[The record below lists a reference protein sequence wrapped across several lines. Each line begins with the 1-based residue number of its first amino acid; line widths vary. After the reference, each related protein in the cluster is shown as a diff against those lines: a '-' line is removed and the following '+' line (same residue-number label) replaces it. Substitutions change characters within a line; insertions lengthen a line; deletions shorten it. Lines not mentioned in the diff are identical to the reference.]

1 MFSMLNN
8 CSADVKG
15 PVATTVRPPPAND
28 DGAHDVAE
36 GRPSSLAV
44 MTSGGDACG
53 MNAAVRAV
61 VRTAV
66 HHGIPVHA
74 IYEGY
79 AGLVD
84 GGEAIQPFESS
95 DVGGILHLGG
105 TVIGTARSQEFRE
118 RPGRRKAARNLVARG
133 IDALVVIGGDGSL
146 AGANLFRQEW
156 PGLLDE
162 LVDAGE
168 LSQEQADAHPVLRLV
183 GLVGSIDNDM
193 FGTDMTIGADTA
205 LHRITE
211 AMDALHST
219 ASSHQR
225 SFVIEVMGRHCGY
238 LALMSG
244 LAGGVNWAFV
254 PERPAEA
261 GTWAQEMCDALAA
274 GRAEGRRQNMVVV
287 AEGAHDTDGTPIT
300 ADRVKSILEEELGE
314 DTRVTILGHVQR
326 GGVPSA
332 FDRNLGTMCGYEAV
346 TLLLRSAPDDEP
358 QLVGIRENRVVHTP
372 LTENVERTQQV
383 AQVIRDG
390 DYDQAMQLRGGSF
403 RESWDTF
410 QTLVQATPSEP
421 PPGHRPLRLL
431 LLHGGG
437 PAPGMNTAVRAAVR
451 LAVDAGHE
459 VLGATS
465 GFEGLANGRLRELG
479 WMDVSGWTALG
490 GAELGA
496 SRMIPDDG
504 GLADIATQ
512 IREHRID
519 GLLMIGGFAGYQA
532 AHALLEGRKRHA
544 ELALPIVCL
553 PASINNDLPGSELSI
568 GADTA
573 LNAIVS
579 DVDKIKQSAVA
590 WHRCFVVETMGR
602 DCGYLSLMSAMATGA
617 ERAYLPEEGVTLDSL
632 REDVDHLRSGFK
644 SGKRLGLIVHGEGA
658 DPVYRSSFVRTLL
671 EKEGRDLFDVRLAVL
686 GHVQQGGAPSPF
698 DRIQATRLARRC
710 VDYLVEHHE
719 ERASAMIG
727 LRGGRVHFTELA
739 AFPELREP
747 HAQRPV
753 DQTWYALR
761 PMARVMANP
770 HRR

>member
-1 MFSMLNN
+1 
-8 CSADVKG
+8 
-15 PVATTVRPPPAND
+15 
-28 DGAHDVAE
+28 VAE
-36 GRPSSLAV
+36 DRPTSLAV

-66 HHGIPVHA
+66 HHDVPIHA

-84 GGEAIQPFESS
+84 GGDAIQPFGSE

-105 TVIGTARSQEFRE
+105 TVIGTARSQAFRE
-118 RPGRRKAARNLVARG
+118 RPGRRKAARNLVERG
-133 IDALVVIGGDGSL
+133 IDALIVIGGDGSL
-146 AGANLFRQEW
+146 TGADLFRREW
-156 PGLLDE
+156 PELLVE

-168 LSQEQADAHPVLRLV
+168 LTPEQADAHPVLRLA

-225 SFVIEVMGRHCGY
+225 SFVVEVMGRHCGY

-244 LAGGVNWAFV
+244 LAAGANWTFI
-254 PERPAEA
+254 PERPADA
-261 GTWAQEMCDALAA
+261 DTWGREMCDALAE
-274 GRAEGRRQNMVVV
+274 GRAIGRRQNMVVV
-287 AEGAHDTDGTPIT
+287 AEGAHDTNGTPIT
-300 ADRVKSILEEELGE
+300 ADRVKQLLEEELGE

-332 FDRNLGTMCGYEAV
+332 FDRNLATMCGHEAV
-346 TLLLRSAPDDEP
+346 ELLLRSAPDDEP
-358 QLVGIRENRVVHTP
+358 QLIGIRENRVVHTP
-372 LTENVERTQQV
+372 LMDNVERTRQV
-383 AQVIRDG
+383 AKVIDDG

-410 QTLVQATPSEP
+410 HTLVQATPSTP
-421 PPGHRPLRLL
+421 PPGQRSLRIAI
-431 LLHGGG
+431 LHGGG

-451 LAVDAGHE
+451 FGLDAGHRMFA
-459 VLGATS
+459 VTS
-465 GFEGLANGRLRELG
+465 GFAGFAEGRIRELD
-479 WMDVSGWTALG
+479 WMDVTGWTARG

-496 SRMIPDDG
+496 SRMIPDDE
-504 GLADIATQ
+504 GLASIAAQ
-512 IREHRID
+512 VREHRID
-519 GLLMIGGFAGYQA
+519 GVLMIGGFAGYQA
-532 AHALLEGRKRHA
+532 AHTLLEGRRRHP
-544 ELALPIVCL
+544 ELAIPILCL
-553 PASINNDLPGSELSI
+553 PASINNDLPGSELSV

-590 WHRCFVVETMGR
+590 SHRCFVVETMGR

-617 ERAYLPEEGVTLDSL
+617 ERVYLPEEGVTLDSL
-632 REDVDHLRSGFK
+632 LEDVDYLRSGFK

-658 DPVYRSSFVRTLL
+658 DPVYRSDFVRTLL

-719 ERASAMIG
+719 QRASAMIG
-727 LRGGRVHFTELA
+727 LQGGRVHFTELA
-739 AFPELREP
+739 AFPILHEP
-747 HAQRPV
+747 HAQRPIQ
-753 DQTWYALR
+753 QTWTALR